1 MVCGLMCLCGWV
13 SACVCECV
21 YVCVWVCLCVWV
33 SVFVHMCVFM
43 GNIHTLQLATILA
56 VSIDDSAH
64 EIEILCYVRIVK
76 QRVCVT
82 VVFMCTCSSY
92 SVGSNV

>member
-1 MVCGLMCLCGWV
+1 MCEGGGWCVGWCVCVGGCLRVCASVFMCVGVCG
-13 SACVCECV
+13 
-21 YVCVWVCLCVWV
+21 WVCLCVWV
-33 SVFVHMCVFM
+33 SVCVHMCVFM

-82 VVFMCTCSSY
+82 VVFMCTC
-92 SVGSNV
+92 

>member
-82 VVFMCTCSSY
+82 VVFMCTC
-92 SVGSNV
+92 